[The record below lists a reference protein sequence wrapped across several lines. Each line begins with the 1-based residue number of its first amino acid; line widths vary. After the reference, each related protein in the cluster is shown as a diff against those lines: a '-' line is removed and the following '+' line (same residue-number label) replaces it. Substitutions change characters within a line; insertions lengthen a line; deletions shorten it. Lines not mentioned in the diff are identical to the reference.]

1 MHTALTAAPEPAA
14 TPVIDEQKLYELI
27 GRAIVDFGGANIAPL
42 VVIGD
47 RLGLFRALAT
57 VGPLTSASG

>member
-1 MHTALTAAPEPAA
+1 MHTALTAAPEPAV